1 MDKLREICSK
11 TFTPEEMQTLDRA
24 IEFTKQVHAHQTRHS
39 GEPYYT
45 HPENVA
51 IMLANMGMDSH
62 TILAGLMHDVIEDGK
77 DITYEKLASMFGQDI
92 AGMVDGVTKLTK
104 TGKNEMI
111 SREDIQAE
119 SFRKMFLA
127 IANDIRVVII
137 KLNDRLH
144 NMRTLQYCS
153 EEKQIR
159 KARETL
165 DIYAPL
171 AHRFGMGAMK
181 CELEDL
187 CMKYLWPEE
196 YKKLEQAMIPY
207 QEERMH
213 TLNKAMEEI
222 EKALKE
228 AGIEATL
235 SGRPKHFY
243 SIYKKTVRQQKTID
257 EIYDL
262 IAIRVIVNT
271 VNDCY
276 ATLGII
282 HSLWKPMPGRFK
294 DYIAMPK
301 TNMYR
306 SLHTTL
312 FSNDGMGMPFEV
324 QIRTPEMHKTADYG
338 RAAHWMYKEGRNSPD
353 DLDSKLAWLRE
364 ALSLEADSNTT
375 REFIENIRKDFF
387 GDYVYVLTPQG
398 KIIDLVTGSTPI
410 DFAYRIHSNVGNHV
424 QHAKVNGA
432 LVRLDYKLKNN
443 DVVEIIT
450 SPNATPSYDWLKIAK
465 TQQAKA
471 KIRTW
476 FKKANR
482 EENIQRGKDMLSEA
496 LKRQGAQLG
505 DFTGKKEYFEDILK
519 KFNMSD
525 LDDVYASIGYGGI
538 TTGQVTNKLL
548 EQAKKEAKAAA
559 AAERLERL
567 EEEQQSRPENRN
579 NGKGVIVE
587 GDTGMVVRFARCCTP
602 LPGDDIIG
610 YVTRGRGV
618 SIHRRDCPN
627 IEDLLMDP
635 ERVVKAEWANNAK
648 SSYTATIQVVADERT
663 GLLMDVSQVLAGMN
677 ISITAMTAKVDKANQ
692 NIIQIQ
698 LSFDVSSTEQLN
710 NIIKSMRK
718 VRSVKEVYR
727 VNQ

>member
-11 TFTPEEMQTLDRA
+11 TFTPEEMQMLDRA

-45 HPENVA
+45 HPESVA

-207 QEERMH
+207 QEERMR

-222 EKALKE
+222 ERALKE

-324 QIRTPEMHKTADYG
+324 QIRTPEMHKAAEYG
-338 RAAHWMYKEGRNSPD
+338 IAAHWMYKEGRSNPD

-450 SPNATPSYDWLKIAK
+450 SPNAAPSYDWLKIAK

-496 LKRQGAQLG
+496 LKRQGAQLS

-567 EEEQQSRPENRN
+567 EEEQQSRPENRG

-618 SIHRRDCPN
+618 SIHRKDCPN
-627 IEDLLMDP
+627 IGDLLMDP
-635 ERVVKAEWANNAK
+635 ERVVRAEWANNAK